1 MTVRSKIRSNFT
13 IGAVNFDIFLNKKS
27 QHFSVTVTKSWSQPQ
42 ITSEVRAERCKPAA
56 STCSVR
62 RNGPKFIQIIVR
74 SVLKETQTFDPS
86 QKLIKRKNN
95 VWIFM
100 RWGDVYK
107 VHHFRKQIMFNIS
120 RLIKN
125 PEFVWQPPTFL
136 SLLTICC
143 KCFIQA
149 FLWNPRRTWA
159 LRNLPLGSWPSA
171 GRPVWTS
178 LLSQWSTFC
187 RGGGTLAFGPVR
199 TPPPTGRKRLRSALW
214 HQQEWVSN
222 NLWGQAPRQ
231 LYILRLWIWI
241 CFELLVRAWV

>member
-1 MTVRSKIRSNFT
+1 M
-13 IGAVNFDIFLNKKS
+13 
-27 QHFSVTVTKSWSQPQ
+27 
-42 ITSEVRAERCKPAA
+42 RC
-56 STCSVR
+56 
-62 RNGPKFIQIIVR
+62 
-74 SVLKETQTFDPS
+74 
-86 QKLIKRKNN
+86 
-95 VWIFM
+95 
-100 RWGDVYK
+100 GDVHK

-120 RLIKN
+120 RLIKTL
-125 PEFVWQPPTFL
+125 EFVWQPPTFL

-149 FLWNPRRTWA
+149 FLWNQRRTWA

-187 RGGGTLAFGPVR
+187 RGGGTLASGPVR

-241 CFELLVRAWV
+241 CFELLVRAWVHIVFSAVSRLILLQTTELGASLSDSRPGRWYQFRLAAVNLHGTRGFTTPSEHIRSSRGHTVNLLLLTSCMPAEVCGVVH